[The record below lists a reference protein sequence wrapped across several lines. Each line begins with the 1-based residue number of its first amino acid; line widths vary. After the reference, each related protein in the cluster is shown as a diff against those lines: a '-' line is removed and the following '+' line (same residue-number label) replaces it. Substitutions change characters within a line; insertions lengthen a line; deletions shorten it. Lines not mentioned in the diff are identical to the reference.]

1 MISQCFGHDLLQD
14 LHGIS
19 QAILAI
25 EHRIIPTE
33 AIQAMYNT
41 LNEAERFAMQ
51 SAAQVVITNL
61 KTASKL
67 IETYLSEMIA
77 RKNVMDT
84 EDIVTLSAAGG
95 EGEEQPE

>member
-33 AIQAMYNT
+33 A
-41 LNEAERFAMQ
+41 ERFAMQ

-67 IETYLSEMIA
+67 IETYLSEMVA

-84 EDIVTLSAAGG
+84 EDIVTLCAAGG